1 MRAIALAMRWIVPF
15 LLLLAA
21 VPAAAQPAPKVKAEL
36 VTERAYVQPGGTVR
50 VALHEAI
57 KTGWHTYWV
66 NPGDSGEPSRL
77 EWKLPPG
84 WKASEIAWPYPKRLP
99 VGPLMNFGY
108 ENEVLLPVTLTAP
121 ADAKPGDTVTLTAH
135 ATWLVCEEVCIPEEA
150 DVRADIVIGPQDGAA
165 DPLFAR
171 WHERFPRPSPWP
183 ARYQAGDKDFRLFVD
198 SPQIASANAA
208 SVAFFPLTDGFI
220 ANAAQQAASAVD
232 GGLLIST
239 ASGWKL
245 DTPAKR
251 AKAAAI
257 GGVLVLQDAGGE
269 TRALQVSATP
279 GSVPAAPASGI
290 GLLEALLF
298 AFLGGLILNLMP
310 CVLPILSMKAL
321 ALAGKGGGAR
331 GEALRDSLVYALG
344 VLAAFA
350 AFAAALLALRAGGE
364 AVGWGFQLQE
374 PIAVAAFAALM
385 FAIGLNLS
393 GLYEVPGFGGG
404 GSLAGRGGAA
414 GSFFTGVLA
423 VAVAAPC
430 TAPFMGVAMGYAL
443 TQVPAVAI
451 LIFLSLGAG
460 MAAPF
465 VLLGAVPALRR
476 WLPKPGAWMETLR
489 QVLAFA
495 MYATAIWLVWVL
507 AQQSGADGV
516 LYVLVAALALG
527 FALWAYGKRQRGA
540 GRVWIVLALV
550 GALGAFTALAAV
562 RGGQASLAQ
571 DTGPIPHEAYS
582 AERLAALRAEKRGV
596 FVNAT
601 AAWCITCLVN
611 EKVALSTPGVAA
623 AFKSNKIAYLKADWT
638 NRNRAITEL
647 LQSHGRDGVPL
658 YLYYAPGARSAVVLP
673 QILTEGIVTETL
685 SKP

>member
-1 MRAIALAMRWIVPF
+1 MRWIVPF

-21 VPAAAQPAPKVKAEL
+21 LPAAAQPAPKVQAEL

-50 VALHEAI
+50 VALHETI
-57 KTGWHTYWV
+57 RPGWHTYWV

-84 WKASEIAWPYPKRLP
+84 WKASDIAWPYPKRLP

-108 ENEVLLPVTLTAP
+108 EDEVLLPVTLTAP

-150 DVRADIVIGPQDGAA
+150 DVSADIVIGPQDGAA

-183 ARYQAGDKDFRLFVD
+183 ARYQAGEKDFRLFVD
-198 SPQIASANAA
+198 SPQIAGANAA
-208 SVAFFPLTDGFI
+208 SVAFFPLTDGYI
-220 ANAAQQAASAVD
+220 ANAAPQTASAAD
-232 GGLLIST
+232 GGLLIAT
-239 ASGWKL
+239 TSGWKL
-245 DTPAKR
+245 DTQAKR
-251 AKAAAI
+251 AKAAAV

-269 TRALQVSATP
+269 TRALQFSAAP

-290 GLLEALLF
+290 GLLEALIF

-344 VLAAFA
+344 VILSFA
-350 AFAAALLALRAGGE
+350 AFAIALLALRAGGE

-393 GLYEVPGFGGG
+393 GLYDVPGFGGG
-404 GSLAGRGGAA
+404 GSLAARGGAA

-430 TAPFMGVAMGYAL
+430 TAPFMGAAMGYAL
-443 TQVPAVAI
+443 TQSAAVSI
-451 LIFLSLGAG
+451 LVFLSLGAG

-476 WLPKPGAWMETLR
+476 WLPRPGAWMETLR

-527 FALWAYGKRQRGA
+527 FALWAYGRRQRGA
-540 GRVWIVLALV
+540 GRVWLVLGLL
-550 GALGAFTALAAV
+550 GALGAFAALATI
-562 RGGQASLAQ
+562 RGGEPSAVQNA
-571 DTGPIPHEAYS
+571 GPIPHEAYS

-623 AFKSNKIAYLKADWT
+623 AFKNGKIAYLKADWT
-638 NRNRAITEL
+638 NRNSAITEL
-647 LQSHGRDGVPL
+647 LQSFGRDGVPL

-685 SKP
+685 AKPQQDRSPP